1 MYGNKQATME
11 DYMLP
16 CMNKKLFGVEC
27 MGCGT
32 QRALLLLFEGDFV
45 GAFKMFP
52 ALYTLIAFF
61 LAIALHFIDKSRNYN
76 KTIASLAVIN
86 GIIMVVNYFYK
97 IVFIY

>member
-1 MYGNKQATME
+1 MME

-32 QRALLLLFEGDFV
+32 QRAFLLLFEGDFV

-52 ALYTLIAFF
+52 PIYTTVLLF
-61 LAIALHFIDKSRNYN
+61 LFIGIHLIDKSRNYQ
-76 KTIASLAVIN
+76 KLIIGLAVSN
-86 GIIMVVNYFYK
+86 AIIIVIAYFYK
-97 IVFIY
+97 LIHY